1 MDVETLAI
9 VKKKLSNVETATTA
23 ANAAAD
29 AANAATASIFHDKN
43 FLLSIQADN
52 SLVLRYDPNQTET
65 ETEE

>member
-9 VKKKLSNVETATTA
+9 CKKTMANVETATTA
-23 ANAAAD
+23 ANEAAAAAD
-29 AANAATASIFHDKN
+29 AATAAIFHDKN

-52 SLVLRYDPNQTET
+52 SLVLRYDPNET

>member
-9 VKKKLSNVETATTA
+9 CKKTMANVEIATTVANEAATA
-23 ANAAAD
+23 ANSAIAA
-29 AANAATASIFHDKN
+29 IFHDKN

-52 SLVLRYDPNQTET
+52 SLVLRYDPNQTT

>member
-9 VKKKLSNVETATTA
+9 VKKKLSNVETATAA

>member
-9 VKKKLSNVETATTA
+9 CKKTMANVETATAAANEAATA
-23 ANAAAD
+23 ANTAI
-29 AANAATASIFHDKN
+29 ASIFHDKN

-52 SLVLRYDPNQTET
+52 SLVLRYDPNET

>member
-9 VKKKLSNVETATTA
+9 CKKTMANVETATTA
-23 ANAAAD
+23 ANEAAT
-29 AANAATASIFHDKN
+29 AANTAIASIFHDKN

-52 SLVLRYDPNQTET
+52 SLVLRYDPNET